1 MIIDKIFKPKSTPAN
16 QSEGVADNV
25 KRSLLKTISWR
36 IIGTLDT
43 ILISW
48 AITGALSLAF
58 SIGFVELVTKMV
70 LYFFHERAW
79 NKINWGMLNLMR
91 L

>member
-1 MIIDKIFKPKSTPAN
+1 MIINKIFKPKSNPIN
-16 QSEGVADNV
+16 QSEGIADNV

-79 NKINWGMLNLMR
+79 NKINWGR
-91 L
+91 

>member
-1 MIIDKIFKPKSTPAN
+1 MILNKIFKPKAPPIHPSQP
-16 QSEGVADNV
+16 VADNV

-48 AITGALSLAF
+48 VITGALSLAF
-58 SIGFVELVTKMV
+58 SIGFIELVTKMV

-79 NKINWGMLNLMR
+79 TKIKWGR
-91 L
+91 